1 MLDIERFPGCQ
12 IDDAFGQLCRAGFH
26 VRAADVLVPLFGRSK
41 FRPAARA
48 VRRHHETAQLVFVS
62 FPAFQHRT
70 YEFGNHIA
78 RLTHH
83 NGVSD
88 EHTLAFH
95 FEWIVQGGSRHRRT
109 RNIYGLQYGHW
120 GHTAGAPHL
129 HGDVKQFRIDFLR
142 RVLVGDGPTRSTRGR
157 AQRSLQSQIIHFYDN
172 AVERVFDISTMLAVV
187 IDHVENLAECGD
199 LTVMWRNGYAPL
211 LIQPIRFGLVVDRI
225 MVGTTFGAPLERSNA
240 MRVEAQPSGGGDAR
254 ILLPQASGSR
264 VTWIGERRAPSILVF
279 FVERVEIVPSHEDLT
294 ADLHEFGNVFFRSRK
309 ILRNGGDGAHIE
321 RDILADHAVT
331 SGQTL
336 LEHAVTVDEVKR
348 KTVDF
353 HFACHR
359 QRLRLRPIKSP
370 NNTVVPFMQFLKR
383 KDIVKTHHARRVA
396 YRCEIIG
403 EGASDTM
410 RRRLR
415 GIEGWE
421 LGFQRLQ
428 TTYSR
433 IIGGV
438 GRDRRVIDVV
448 CDLVGFHPRRHTRPQ
463 SSRGFSTD
471 GRDIKSGQPHGVGIG
486 WLQCGDPAF
495 TARRI

>member
-1 MLDIERFPGCQ
+1 M
-12 IDDAFGQLCRAGFH
+12 AVAG
-26 VRAADVLVPLFGRSK
+26 VP
-41 FRPAARA
+41 
-48 VRRHHETAQLVFVS
+48 
-62 FPAFQHRT
+62 RT
-70 YEFGNHIA
+70 
-78 RLTHH
+78 
-83 NGVSD
+83 
-88 EHTLAFH
+88 
-95 FEWIVQGGSRHRRT
+95 
-109 RNIYGLQYGHW
+109 
-120 GHTAGAPHL
+120 
-129 HGDVKQFRIDFLR
+129 
-142 RVLVGDGPTRSTRGR
+142 PT
-157 AQRSLQSQIIHFYDN
+157 QRSD
-172 AVERVFDISTMLAVV
+172 AV
-187 IDHVENLAECGD
+187 
-199 LTVMWRNGYAPL
+199 
-211 LIQPIRFGLVVDRI
+211 
-225 MVGTTFGAPLERSNA
+225 
-240 MRVEAQPSGGGDAR
+240 RVEAQATGCGDTR
-254 ILLPQASGSR
+254 ILLSQTTCGR
-264 VTWIGERRAPSILVF
+264 VAGIGEWRTTGVLVLG
-279 FVERVEIVPSHEDLT
+279 VQLVEIVPSHEHFA
-294 ADLHEFGNVFFRSRK
+294 ADLHEFGNVFLRSGK
-309 ILRNGGDGAHIE
+309 VLRNGGDGAHVE
-321 RDILADHAVT
+321 SDVLAGHAIA

-336 LEHAVTVDEVKR
+336 FKHAVAVDEVQR